1 MQLDNMNEFEI
12 TNAKIANIDMQLDDM
27 TESEITNAKNITS
40 KIDIGGVL
48 ISYITYH
55 VPQ

>member
-12 TNAKIANIDMQLDDM
+12 TNAKIANIDLQLDDM